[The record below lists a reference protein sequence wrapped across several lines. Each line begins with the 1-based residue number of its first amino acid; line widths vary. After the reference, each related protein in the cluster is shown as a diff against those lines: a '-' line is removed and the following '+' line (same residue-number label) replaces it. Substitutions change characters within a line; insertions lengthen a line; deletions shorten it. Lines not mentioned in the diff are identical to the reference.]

1 MPAVRFNHHAMTA
14 ALSKGKPM
22 SKGNHQRGNKEH
34 KKPKQEKPKVSAIAD
49 SKTGA
54 TPITVGGKKIK

>member
-1 MPAVRFNHHAMTA
+1 MTA